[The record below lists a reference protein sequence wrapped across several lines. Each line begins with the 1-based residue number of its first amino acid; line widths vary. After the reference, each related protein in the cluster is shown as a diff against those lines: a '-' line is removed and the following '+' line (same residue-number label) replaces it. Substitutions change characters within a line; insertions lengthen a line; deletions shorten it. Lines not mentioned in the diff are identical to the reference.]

1 MNIGHRKHQDL
12 PAKEKNFEQDF
23 LHTIVGYLDER
34 CRGKILPFTT
44 ANGKQKEWEER
55 YNAKRKAKME
65 AAKAAIR
72 AEDMEKG
79 IFTTVS
85 QLPRQEPRK
94 ATLPASAAV

>member
-1 MNIGHRKHQDL
+1 MS
-12 PAKEKNFEQDF
+12 
-23 LHTIVGYLDER
+23 IVS
-34 CRGKILPFTT
+34 IT
-44 ANGKQKEWEER
+44 
-55 YNAKRKAKME
+55 AKRDPQFTCSQYSKIPCGTLCGTQHR
-65 AAKAAIR
+65 IR